1 MAMTYKKILYCTDF
15 SEDADYALKSALDLS
30 EKYQARL
37 YCLHVVHSAYQ
48 IMPDLSPMEKNKEA
62 EKTLSAEDLEKGKVK
77 LKELYEP
84 KLAGLTGGYEFQVVC
99 GVPFMEI
106 VRYARANEV
115 DFIVLGAAGSSNI
128 KRITFGS
135 TAENVARR
143 AHCTVMITRDPEK
156 VF

>member
-1 MAMTYKKILYCTDF
+1 MTYKKILYCTDF
-15 SEDADYALKSALDLS
+15 SDDAEYALKTAIDFS
-30 EKYQARL
+30 ERYQARL

-48 IMPDLSPMEKNKEA
+48 IMPDLSSSEKNKEA
-62 EKTLSAEDLEKGKVK
+62 EKTLSAEDLEKGKLK
-77 LKELYEP
+77 IKELYEP
-84 KLAGLTGGYEFQVVC
+84 KLKGLTGGYDFQVVC

-106 VRYARANEV
+106 VRFARAHQV
-115 DFIVLGAAGSSNI
+115 DCIVLGAAGSSNI

-156 VF
+156 VY